1 MRLTPKVY
9 KFSAAALIGLM
20 FSALLQAQ
28 GLTLGAGS
36 GLSQGLSA
44 QDLNSMRDGASGL
57 GGASGGLSGS
67 TGIGNLLGSGLI
79 ALPPVNEEASGSS
92 NLNRNKTKKAGPL
105 PPNDFQ
111 KYVVEVTGQPSSL
124 YGADFFVNLRND
136 ASNTERSPVTS
147 DYVLGTGDQL
157 LIRTWGSTSGEYQV
171 TLDRNG
177 EIALPK
183 LGTVKMAGV
192 KSSQAEGVIRS
203 LFARIYKDFEISVSL
218 GKLRKI
224 TVFVVGQSRFPGSY
238 TLSSQSTLTT
248 GLFASGGPNGSGS
261 VRRVQLKRE
270 DTVVSEFDLY
280 NFLGQG
286 DKSADIK
293 LLDGDVIYFP
303 RAAGYM
309 AVVGKVNT
317 PGVYEIKDASETV
330 GDFLRL
336 AGGLSMVADPRRAT
350 LEHLSPASDQTRSIE
365 DLLLDS
371 KGLQRPVRTGDIV
384 SVPAIVPELANNV
397 TLRGNVAQPARLAW
411 RSGMRVSDVINRKSL
426 LISLDSV
433 RRRNELLFDVFD
445 QERITRD
452 RARVPS
458 DLVDIRRA
466 ERMAKLEMDQELKE
480 KGQPIALE
488 KEEVSL
494 SANDEIAITTRKTE
508 LSTDGAGN
516 GRRPSHV
523 PEDAPLADRIGDL
536 LDEVNLDYAVVER
549 IHRDDLRV
557 SVIPFN
563 LGRVLANAN
572 DPDNLLLEPGD
583 VITVFSV
590 KDLRVPVAK
599 RRVLVRV
606 EGEVQRPG
614 VYNVLPGEN
623 LVHLIKKAGGITPDA
638 YLYGMSLYREDVKK
652 NQQENLKK
660 ILRQVEAA
668 SMSSLSQASQSTGG
682 SSDASALQVKIQ
694 SLEQARRQAVE
705 RVRSLKPEGR
715 ISLGIPAQLQTGL
728 ESIPQLRLSH
738 GDRIFIPA
746 RPDFVYVLGSVNT
759 EAALIYKPGRSVGE
773 YLQLAGSGSTA
784 DRDGVILIRA
794 DASALTNQ
802 STWSNEVLSTQVM
815 PGDTIVLPEKLDRE
829 SVWSSVVR
837 NTKDFTQILYQL
849 GLGAAAI
856 KTLRQ

>member
-1 MRLTPKVY
+1 MRLTLKAC
-9 KFSAAALIGLM
+9 KFCAAALLGVV
-20 FSALLQAQ
+20 FSSLLQAQ

-36 GLSQGLSA
+36 GSNQGLSA
-44 QDLNSMRDGASGL
+44 QDLNSMRGGASGL
-57 GGASGGLSGS
+57 GGASAGLSGS
-67 TGIGNLLGSGLI
+67 TGIGNMFGAGLI
-79 ALPPVNEEASGSS
+79 ALPMFPTDEEDTAAANQSD
-92 NLNRNKTKKAGPL
+92 KDKAKRVDPL

-111 KYVVEVTGQPSSL
+111 KYVLEVTGKTYPL
-124 YGADFFVNLRND
+124 YGADFFENARN
-136 ASNTERSPVTS
+136 SLPSSQRSPVSS
-147 DYVLGTGDQL
+147 DYILGAGDQL
-157 LIRTWGSTSGEYQV
+157 LIRVWGSTNGETKV
-171 TLDRNG
+171 ALDRNG
-177 EIALPK
+177 EISIPK
-183 LGTVKMAGV
+183 LGTVKLAGV
-192 KSSQAEGVIRS
+192 KASQAEGIIKS
-203 LFARIYKDFEISVSL
+203 LFARQFKDFEVSVSL

-224 TVFVVGQSRFPGSY
+224 TVYVVGQSRFPGSY

-248 GLFASGGPNGSGS
+248 GLFASGGPNGNGS
-261 VRRVQLKRE
+261 VRRVQLKRQ
-270 DTVVSEFDLY
+270 DVVVSELDLY
-280 NFLGQG
+280 NFLSKG
-286 DKSADIK
+286 DKSADVK

-303 RAAGYM
+303 RADGYM
-309 AVVGKVNT
+309 AFVGKVST
-317 PGVYEIKDASETV
+317 PGIYEIKGETETV
-330 GDFLRL
+330 GDFLSL
-336 AGGLSMVADPRRAT
+336 AGGLPVVADPRNAT
-350 LEHLSPASDQTRSIE
+350 LERLTPGSDQPRRIE
-365 DLLLDS
+365 GFSLDAL
-371 KGLQRPVRTGDIV
+371 GLKKPLKSGDIV
-384 SVPAIVPELANNV
+384 SVAAIIPELANSI

-411 RSGMRVSDVINRKSL
+411 RAGMRVSDIISRKSL
-426 LISLDSV
+426 LISPESI
-433 RRRNELLFDVFD
+433 RKQNEVLFDAFE
-445 QERITRD
+445 QERSARF
-452 RARVPS
+452 RASVPL
-458 DLVDIRRA
+458 DLAVERLAEQTSQDSSTKPTPASAQPPQLDAASLAAEAAKADVKQGA
-466 ERMAKLEMDQELKE
+466 ERQN
-480 KGQPIALE
+480 
-488 KEEVSL
+488 S
-494 SANDEIAITTRKTE
+494 
-508 LSTDGAGN
+508 
-516 GRRPSHV
+516 RPSFV
-523 PEDAPLADRIGDL
+523 PEERLVDRIGGL
-536 LDEVNLDYAVVER
+536 VEEVNLDYAVVER
-549 IHRDDLRV
+549 IHREDLRV

-563 LGRVLANAN
+563 LGHVLANAN

-715 ISLGIPAQLQTGL
+715 ISLGIPAQLQAGL
-728 ESIPQLRLSH
+728 DSIPQLRLSH

-759 EAALIYKPGRSVGE
+759 EAALIYKPGRSVGD

-802 STWSNEVLSTQVM
+802 STWSNEVLSTLVM